1 MADLPPLTS
10 PIVVSGF
17 ESFNGREVNA
27 SSILGKS
34 MAKGQADVGFL
45 ELPVRWGEPGKWV
58 ARWKKPPRAWLA
70 LGEAATT
77 FRLEAMASNRRVAHL
92 DNAGELPTVSYV
104 RRGGPPL
111 LCTAPLPEMA
121 AAMTAAGYPVAISE
135 NAGGYLCDELFYELL
150 HHQAH
155 VWKEPC
161 LALFLHIP
169 VFGTPLPGEAPDQK
183 NPPRMDEAYFAAFG
197 KVFLRVVRALLP

>member
-1 MADLPPLTS
+1 MADTPPLTT
-10 PIVVSGF
+10 PIVVTGF

-34 MAKGQADVGFL
+34 LAKGTTDVGFL

-58 ARWKKPPRAWLA
+58 ARWKSPPQVWIA

-92 DNAGELPTVSYV
+92 DNAGELPMVPFV
-104 RRGGPPL
+104 RRGAPPL
-111 LCTAPLPEMA
+111 LCPAPLPEMA

-155 VWKEPC
+155 IWKDPC
-161 LALFLHIP
+161 LAFFLHIP
-169 VFGTPLPGEAPDQK
+169 VFDTPLPGTPPGQDA
-183 NPPRMDEAYFAAFG
+183 PPRMDEAYFTAFG
-197 KVFLRVVRALLP
+197 RVLLRVVRALMD